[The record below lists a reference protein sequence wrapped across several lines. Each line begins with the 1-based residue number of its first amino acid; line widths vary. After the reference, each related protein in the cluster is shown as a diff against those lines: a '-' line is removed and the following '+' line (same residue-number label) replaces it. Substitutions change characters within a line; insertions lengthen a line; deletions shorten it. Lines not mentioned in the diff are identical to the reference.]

1 MAPARQSAPANQ
13 AKPLM
18 ALPFPDSVAVNH
30 YENFP
35 VASILLP
42 RRLRRPV
49 ALIYRFAR
57 ESDDFADEGDAPDA
71 ERLAQLAG
79 FSRELQRI
87 ERGEQPGIPW
97 FGELAAVIREHGLP
111 LEAFHDLLSAFAQD
125 VTQKRYATYA
135 GVLDYCRRSAD
146 PIGRLLLV
154 LYGADSAGNLAYSSA
169 ICSSLQL
176 INFWQDV
183 AIDWR
188 KDRVYFPQD
197 EMLAHGITEAQIAAG
212 DTGGNWQRFME
223 FQVRRTRDLLYSGKP
238 LGRVLRG
245 RIGLEMRM
253 IIAGGERILDRI
265 AAVDG
270 DVFRR
275 RPVLKR
281 ADWMLMF
288 AKSLAGG

>member
-1 MAPARQSAPANQ
+1 MAPEQCFPREIR

-18 ALPFPDSVAVNH
+18 AISFPDPVAVDH

-79 FSRELQRI
+79 FSRELQRM
-87 ERGEQPGIPW
+87 ELGEKPLIPW
-97 FGELAAVIREHGLP
+97 FSELAAVIREHDLP
-111 LEAFHDLLSAFAQD
+111 LAAFHDLLSAFAQD
-125 VTQKRYATYA
+125 VTVKRYATYA
-135 GVLDYCRRSAD
+135 DVLDYCRRSAD
-146 PIGRLLLV
+146 PVGRLLLA
-154 LYGADSAGNLAYSSA
+154 LYGAATPKNLEYSSA

-188 KDRVYFPQD
+188 KDRVYFPED
-197 EMLAHGITEAQIAAG
+197 EMRRYGISETQIATG
-212 DTGGNWQRFME
+212 DCGGRWTEFMTFQTG
-223 FQVRRTRDLLYSGKP
+223 RTRALLDSGRP
-238 LGRVLRG
+238 LGRILKG

-253 IIAGGERILDRI
+253 IIAGGARILDRI
-265 AAVDG
+265 DAVGG

-275 RPVLKR
+275 RPVLTKP
-281 ADWMLMF
+281 DWALMF
-288 AKSLAGG
+288 GRSLLA

>member
-1 MAPARQSAPANQ
+1 ME
-13 AKPLM
+13 LY
-18 ALPFPDSVAVNH
+18 FPDPVAVDH

-42 RRLRRPV
+42 PRLRRPI

-71 ERLAQLAG
+71 QRLAQIAS
-79 FSRELQRI
+79 FTRELERI
-87 ERGEQPGIPW
+87 AHDEPPAISW
-97 FGELAAVIREHGLP
+97 FGDLAAVIRKHDLP
-111 LEAFHDLLSAFAQD
+111 LAAFHDLLSAFAQD
-125 VTQKRYATYA
+125 VTKKRYANYA
-135 GVLDYCRRSAD
+135 EVLDYCHRSAD

-154 LYGADSAGNLAYSSA
+154 LYGAATAQNLRYSNA

-183 AIDWR
+183 AIDWQKNR
-188 KDRVYFPQD
+188 IYFPQD
-197 EMLAHGITEAQIAAG
+197 EMQQHGITETQIANG
-212 DTGGNWQRFME
+212 DTSGAWQHFMT
-223 FQVRRTRDLLYSGKP
+223 FQIDRTRELLYSGKP
-238 LGRVLRG
+238 LGRILKG

-253 IIAGGERILDRI
+253 IIAGGDRILTKI

-275 RPVLKR
+275 RPVLKKP
-281 ADWMLMF
+281 DWVLLL
-288 AKSLAGG
+288 AKSLAGI